1 MRIRAAYSLVEVA
14 MALAIGAVVLWG
26 AIGGVRFF
34 SRPTAGN
41 ELTLDQLQEITLAA
55 RRLDV
60 ELRDA
65 REIVFPAPGDAP
77 RRLLYFRDYSGR
89 LCAYYYCPSRRELR
103 KATFDLSGLPSELN
117 PVPARQ
123 LDEVY
128 FSHAAS
134 GLLSW
139 GLFSKDVV
147 LLGSV
152 NRENQ

>member
-1 MRIRAAYSLVEVA
+1 MKRRAAYSLVEVA
-14 MALAIGAVVLWG
+14 MALGIGAVVLWG
-26 AIGGVRFF
+26 AIGGVKFF
-34 SRPTAGN
+34 SRPTQGK

-55 RRLDV
+55 KRLDI

-65 REIVFPAPGDAP
+65 REIVFPAPGDPP

-89 LCAYYYCPSRRELR
+89 LCAYYFCPSRRELR

-123 LDEVY
+123 VDEVY
-128 FSHAAS
+128 FSHTTA
-134 GLLSW
+134 GLVSW
-139 GLFSKDVV
+139 GLFAKDIV

-152 NRENQ
+152 NQENQ